1 MLKKLQLLIVFLGS
15 VCAQHCSGQSPLAG
29 LGNVST
35 PFGTRYVDGHPDRR
49 FVGQLI
55 ERGFHE
61 PAIEL
66 CQRRRSLAESGP
78 DLNEKAHWRMLCM
91 ESEAAKTASE
101 LMKNSDTLPTI
112 DTQIKSI
119 AESFPME
126 QSDPRSLWGQYKSSW
141 CQWYVL
147 RSGVSIY
154 LAAPGRTPLRD
165 WCLKRIRIALDDL
178 EELESG
184 VAKTPTTG
192 VSSADKIGAND
203 LNSLTAEI
211 NLLACD
217 LLSLR
222 GMIYPAKSD
231 ERLAAGTQMLSLL
244 EKAERRIGSSW
255 SDRPKLQIAKCRALL
270 LLDRPK
276 DALSASASLFALPQL
291 RREWTVAIAAIGS
304 EAARDLGEFE
314 TSFRWIREA
323 GGWESNPLLAI
334 EQFATTLANEKM
346 SSADEAL
353 RIKKLIAERFG
364 GYWASRTD
372 ALLVTTK
379 GNIPNPNLKAP
390 SNALAMELLLS
401 ETKQLLA
408 DKRWEDAVE
417 KLSQGEA
424 IAANEKNEELAHQM
438 AKRSAAIWGSL
449 GEFENAA
456 NEFHRAATTYPN
468 VPQSPAA
475 SMTAVRMIQEG
486 LQRLGTES
494 NPLALEKRESL
505 LQLRKQIWLDVMTI
519 WPESEQSA
527 AAVESLQ
534 DFYLSND
541 QLWEANQLWLER
553 WERLLRLATE
563 RESKNNAVANQELQS
578 SFHHSVTLTSLLCL
592 LSQQSW
598 LDSSLVGVE
607 AQKKANH
614 ILLQLLE
621 TSEKSDPSER
631 NSLRARLQPM
641 ASGAGWEWSGTGIS
655 MPSARPTSM
664 PSVLDV
670 WLECNLMYLQI
681 ISSTPPTP
689 EKIQGLSES
698 VDKLSKAIESEQSK
712 RLGKLT
718 KEELTRSLALY
729 RIAAKGW
736 SGDPDGAKTEFERK
750 EKESMRNAW
759 WPYQSARYMQSIPSL
774 REDSLIRFRRV
785 ASGLQPSSE
794 GWYECRARTVQTLR
808 MLQRTEEADQ
818 LTAVIVATS
827 PSISPLWISRMEARK

>member
-15 VCAQHCSGQSPLAG
+15 VCAQHCTGQSPLAG

-55 ERGFHE
+55 EMGFHE

-66 CQRRRSLAESGP
+66 CQRRRSLAESGQ

-126 QSDPRSLWGQYKSSW
+126 QSDPRSLWVQYKSSW

-147 RSGVSIY
+147 RSGVSVY
-154 LAAPGRTPLRD
+154 LAAPGRTPLKD

-192 VSSADKIGAND
+192 VSFADKIGAND

-231 ERLAAGTQMLSLL
+231 ERLAAGTQMLSVL

-304 EAARDLGEFE
+304 EAARDLGDFD
-314 TSFRWIREA
+314 TSFRWIRDA

-379 GNIPNPNLKAP
+379 GNIPNPNTKAP

-401 ETKQLLA
+401 ETKQLIA

-417 KLSQGEA
+417 KLSQGES

-486 LQRLGTES
+486 LQRLGQES
-494 NPLALEKRESL
+494 NQLALEKRESL

-541 QLWEANQLWLER
+541 QLWEANQLWMER
-553 WERLLRLATE
+553 WDRLLRFSTD
-563 RESKNNAVANQELQS
+563 RPTKDNSFANQELQS
-578 SFHHSVTLTSLLCL
+578 AIQHSVVLTSLLCL

-607 AQKKANH
+607 AQKKAND
-614 ILLQLLE
+614 ILLRLLE
-621 TSEKSDPSER
+621 TSEKSDRSER

-641 ASGAGWEWSGTGIS
+641 ATGAGWEWSGSDFAHTS
-655 MPSARPTSM
+655 ALPSNL
-664 PSVLDV
+664 LDD
-670 WLECNLMYLQI
+670 WLECKLLYLQI
-681 ISSTPPTP
+681 VSSIPPTP
-689 EKIQGLSES
+689 EKIKSLSASVERLSQGMEG
-698 VDKLSKAIESEQSK
+698 EQSK

-718 KEELTRSLALY
+718 KDELTRSIELY

-736 SGDPDGAKTEFERK
+736 SGDPEGAKIEFERI

-759 WPYQSARYMQSIPSL
+759 WPYQSARFMQSIPSL
-774 REDSLIRFRRV
+774 REDSLVRFRRV

-808 MLQRTEEADQ
+808 MLQRKEEADQ
-818 LTAVIVATS
+818 LAGVIIATS
-827 PSISPLWISRMEARK
+827 PSISPLWISRLETRK